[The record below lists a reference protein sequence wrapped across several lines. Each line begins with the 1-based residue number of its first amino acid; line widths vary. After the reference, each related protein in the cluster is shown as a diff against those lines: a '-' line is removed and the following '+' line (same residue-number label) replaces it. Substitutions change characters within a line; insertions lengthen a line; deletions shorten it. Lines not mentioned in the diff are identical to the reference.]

1 MPEQIFSRD
10 LGSGTV
16 IFRQG
21 DEGDD
26 AYIVE
31 SGDVEISLDID
42 GEKTIIANL
51 GPGEIFGE
59 MALIDDSVRSA
70 TAMAVEDTELL
81 VLKRDRLMRPIEA
94 ADPIMRL
101 MLKMIVDR
109 LRDVP
114 RWLSNQKILPREVS
128 ESRQRAF
135 EEVRELALRR
145 IQVEQEMRRAL
156 EVPELELYYQ
166 PIISL
171 EDGHIGGYEALM
183 RWNHPERGFV
193 SPGEFIPLAEE
204 TGMIIELGR
213 WALEDGLRG
222 QKRLSDAY
230 AKTHPDAPL
239 PFVSI
244 NVSGRQLFDLEEIDL
259 LGGIIDASD
268 VDPAGVKL
276 EITESLMVRDPEHA
290 AKALAR
296 LKETGV
302 SLAIDD
308 FGTDYSS
315 LSYLH
320 RFPLDTLK
328 IDRSFVVNMME
339 DQTSRRIVNA
349 IIRMAQDLDLD
360 IVAEGIEGREEYDLL
375 AKYGCQYG
383 QGYLMARPSPI
394 SEIEEL
400 ILSGQTW

>member
-1 MPEQIFSRD
+1 
-10 LGSGTV
+10 
-16 IFRQG
+16 
-21 DEGDD
+21 
-26 AYIVE
+26 
-31 SGDVEISLDID
+31 
-42 GEKTIIANL
+42 
-51 GPGEIFGE
+51 
-59 MALIDDSVRSA
+59 
-70 TAMAVEDTELL
+70 
-81 VLKRDRLMRPIEA
+81 
-94 ADPIMRL
+94 
-101 MLKMIVDR
+101 
-109 LRDVP
+109 
-114 RWLSNQKILPREVS
+114 
-128 ESRQRAF
+128 
-135 EEVRELALRR
+135 
-145 IQVEQEMRRAL
+145 
-156 EVPELELYYQ
+156 
-166 PIISL
+166 
-171 EDGHIGGYEALM
+171 
-183 RWNHPERGFV
+183 
-193 SPGEFIPLAEE
+193 
-204 TGMIIELGR
+204 
-213 WALEDGLRG
+213 
-222 QKRLSDAY
+222 
-230 AKTHPDAPL
+230 
-239 PFVSI
+239 
-244 NVSGRQLFDLEEIDL
+244 
-259 LGGIIDASD
+259 
-268 VDPAGVKL
+268 
-276 EITESLMVRDPEHA
+276 MVRDPEHA